1 MAYQKLQVSVAL
13 RVIPSDYI
21 NIPNP
26 SEVNASGRTTAL
38 GAGVSNLID
47 TNATFTDGSIQVGN
61 IVYDTRNSVV
71 AKVTGIVNDNELSL
85 EDGNGVAVNL
95 AAGADYVIYKD
106 TNKACVLYVGVSGD
120 LTVRMANDGNQ
131 VTFTAAPQG
140 YQPIQVNRVLVS
152 STTAT
157 DIIALW

>member
-26 SEVNASGRTTAL
+26 SEVNASGQTTDL

-71 AKVTGIVNDNELSL
+71 AKVSSITSDTVLAL
-85 EDGNGVAVNL
+85 EDGNGIAVNL
-95 AAGADYVIYKD
+95 GAGADYVIYKD

-120 LTVRMANDGNQ
+120 LTVNMANDGNQ
-131 VTFTAAPQG
+131 VTLTTVRQDFH
-140 YQPIQVNRVLVS
+140 PIQGNRVLVS
-152 STTAT
+152 STTAY

>member
-13 RVIPSDYI
+13 RVFPSDYI

-26 SEVNASGRTTAL
+26 SEVNASGVTT
-38 GAGVSNLID
+38 SNVGLTDGI
-47 TNATFTDGSIQVGN
+47 ATFTDGSIQVGN

-71 AKVTGIVNDNELSL
+71 ARVTGIVNDNVLSL
-85 EDGNGVAVNL
+85 DDGNGVVVNIG
-95 AAGADYVIYKD
+95 AGAEYVIYKD

-120 LTVRMANDGNQ
+120 LDVKMANDGNQ
-131 VTFTAAPQG
+131 VIFTAAPQG
-140 YQPIQVNRVLVS
+140 YQPIQVNRVLS
-152 STTAT
+152 SNTTAT

>member
-26 SEVNASGRTTAL
+26 SEVNASGQTDGSTGL
-38 GAGVSNLID
+38 TDG
-47 TNATFTDGSIQVGN
+47 TATFTDGSIQVGN
-61 IVYDTRNSVV
+61 IVYDTRFTTV
-71 AKVTGIVNDNELSL
+71 ARVTGIVNDNELSL
-85 EDGNGVAVNL
+85 DDGNGAVVNL

-120 LTVRMANDGNQ
+120 LNVKMANDGNQ
-131 VTFTAAPQG
+131 VIFTAAPQG
-140 YQPIQVNRVLVS
+140 YQPIQVNRVLS
-152 STTAT
+152 SNTTAT

>member
-26 SEVNASGRTTAL
+26 SEVNASAFTTDP
-38 GAGVSNLID
+38 GAGTSNLID

-71 AKVTGIVNDNELSL
+71 AKVTGIVNDFELSL
-85 EDGNGVAVNL
+85 DDGNGVAVNL
-95 AAGADYVIYKD
+95 TAGADYVIYKD

-120 LTVRMANDGNQ
+120 LGVNMANDGNQ

-140 YQPIQVNRVLVS
+140 YQPIQVNRVLS
-152 STTAT
+152 SNTTAT

>member
-26 SEVNASGRTTAL
+26 SEVNASGVTS
-38 GAGVSNLID
+38 SNVGLTD
-47 TNATFTDGSIQVGN
+47 GTATFTDGSIQVGN

-71 AKVTGIVNDNELSL
+71 AKVSSITSDTVLAL

-95 AAGADYVIYKD
+95 GAGADYVIYKD

>member
-26 SEVNASGRTTAL
+26 SEVNASGQTDGSTGL
-38 GAGVSNLID
+38 TDG
-47 TNATFTDGSIQVGN
+47 TATFTDGSIQVGN
-61 IVYDTRNSVV
+61 IVYDIRNSVV
-71 AKVTGIVNDNELSL
+71 ARVTGIVNDNELSL
-85 EDGNGVAVNL
+85 DDGNGVAVNL
-95 AAGADYVIYKD
+95 AAFADYVIYKD

-120 LTVRMANDGNQ
+120 LNVKMANDGNQ
-131 VTFTAAPQG
+131 VIFTAAPQG
-140 YQPIQVNRVLVS
+140 YQPIQVNRVLS
-152 STTAT
+152 SNTTAT

>member
-26 SEVNASGRTTAL
+26 SEVNASGQTT
-38 GAGVSNLID
+38 SNVGLTD
-47 TNATFTDGSIQVGN
+47 GTATFTDGSIQVGN
-61 IVYDTRNSVV
+61 IVYDIRNSVV
-71 AKVTGIVNDNELSL
+71 AKVTGITSDTVLTLD
-85 EDGNGVAVNL
+85 DGNGVAVNL

-120 LTVRMANDGNQ
+120 LDVKMANDGNQ
-131 VTFTAAPQG
+131 VIFTAAPQG
-140 YQPIQVNRVLVS
+140 YQPIQVNRVLS
-152 STTAT
+152 TDTTAT